1 MPPTAPAIPPATQ
14 APASSEAGALRA
26 ALIERT
32 AALCDA
38 RNYRRIALYGAGRH
52 TLPIIRQPWQWHDV
66 RVVAIIDDSP
76 RLPALRGVPVIRPH
90 DLALQ
95 PPGSIHAI
103 VISSDTYESEIYERA
118 TRNPAL
124 RGIPLLRIYCEPA
137 PARPSPADIY
147 ARLITRWGLT
157 ESDARWLAENRDE
170 RHDATLPMLPPER
183 TELHLRR
190 YEFAARYVAG
200 RHVVDA
206 ACGTGYGS
214 SLLSTQGAAASVT
227 GIDIDPRA
235 TDYATRRFGSPNTRF
250 FCASATATGLPA
262 NSSDVGVSFET
273 VEHIRDAHGLI
284 NEFARI
290 LKPGATLVLST
301 PNNAG
306 LTKHHVHTFTQQSL
320 GELLSTRFT
329 DIQWHGQWVRTAP
342 PASEPAAGIRPI
354 EPGECPE
361 YLIAVATPRK

>member
-1 MPPTAPAIPPATQ
+1 MPLTTPHTDSRPQ
-14 APASSEAGALRA
+14 ASEIQTLRRV
-26 ALIERT
+26 LVERA

-66 RVVAIIDDSP
+66 QVVAILDDTP
-76 RLPALRGVPVIRPH
+76 RVPSLRGVPVLRPH
-90 DLALQ
+90 DLTLT
-95 PPGSIHAI
+95 PPGSIHAV
-103 VISSDTYESEIYERA
+103 VISSETYESEIYERA
-118 TRNPAL
+118 IRNPAL
-124 RGIPLLRIYCEPA
+124 RGIPILRIYSEPA

-214 SLLSTQGAAASVT
+214 SLLTIQGAAASVT

-250 FCASATATGLPA
+250 ICASATATGLPA
-262 NSSDVGVSFET
+262 NSYDVGVSFET
-273 VEHIRDAHGLI
+273 IEHIQDAPGLL

-329 DIQWHGQWVRTAP
+329 DIQWHGQWARMAP
-342 PASEPAAGIRPI
+342 PASEPAAGIRPV
-354 EPGECPE
+354 EPDESPE
-361 YLIAVATPRK
+361 YLIAVATPKK

>member
-1 MPPTAPAIPPATQ
+1 MPTTALPQTPALPI
-14 APASSEAGALRA
+14 SESVALKH
-26 ALIERT
+26 ALIDRT

-52 TLPIIRQPWQWHDV
+52 TIPIIRQPWQWHDV
-66 RVVAIIDDSP
+66 CVATILDDSP
-76 RLPALRGVPVIRPH
+76 RIPTLRGVPVIRPI

-95 PPGSIHAI
+95 RPGSIHAI
-103 VISSDTYESEIYERA
+103 VISSDTFESDIYQRA
-118 TRNPAL
+118 IRNPAL
-124 RGIPLLRIYCEPA
+124 RGIPILRIYGTPA
-137 PARPSPADIY
+137 PERPTPADIY

-157 ESDARWLAENRDE
+157 EADARWLAENRDE

-250 FCASATATGLPA
+250 INDSATATGLSP
-262 NSSDVGVSFET
+262 NSCDVAVSFET
-273 VEHIRDAHGLI
+273 VEHIQDAAGLI
-284 NEFARI
+284 TEFARI
-290 LKPGATLVLST
+290 LKPGGTLVLST
-301 PNNAG
+301 PNNSG
-306 LTKHHVHTFTQQSL
+306 LTRHHVHTFTQQSL
-320 GELLSTRFT
+320 GEVLSARFT
-329 DIQWHGQWVRTAP
+329 DIQWHGQWARNAP

-354 EPGECPE
+354 EPGETPE
-361 YLIAVATPRK
+361 YLITVATPRK